1 MQGWYYAFAIAVSFI
16 LIPSILL
23 AILEYNFLFKV
34 FSRTAVSWKGVMIR
48 TLLNVPFHLTVI
60 WYHIQ
65 MTYSNLTLWLNFLR
79 FV

>member
-1 MQGWYYAFAIAVSFI
+1 MQGWFYAFAIAVSFI

-23 AILEYNFLFKV
+23 AILEYNFLFKI
-34 FSRTAVSWKGVMIR
+34 FSRKVLSWRMVMVR

-65 MTYSNLTLWLNFLR
+65 MTYSNWSSWLNYIR
-79 FV
+79 